1 MKYIKFLIILFISI
15 NTSIIADSKQI
26 IINELNLEGK
36 LIFIRHAYA
45 PGGGD
50 PINFNIKD
58 CSTQRN
64 LNNAGKEQAKRIGNF
79 FKENNILIEKVYSSE
94 WCRCKE
100 TALVAFNN
108 FEEKSFLNSFFS
120 SKFKQNKNHQMKSL
134 KEFIKNW
141 NGKKNLVFVTH
152 YVVISEIL
160 DYASL
165 SGEVVVTDKDFKVI
179 DTITIPY

>member
-120 SKFKQNKNHQMKSL
+120 SKFEQNKNHQMKSL

-179 DTITIPY
+179 YTITIPY

>member
-1 MKYIKFLIILFISI
+1 
-15 NTSIIADSKQI
+15 
-26 IINELNLEGK
+26 
-36 LIFIRHAYA
+36 
-45 PGGGD
+45 
-50 PINFNIKD
+50 
-58 CSTQRN
+58 
-64 LNNAGKEQAKRIGNF
+64 
-79 FKENNILIEKVYSSE
+79 
-94 WCRCKE
+94 
-100 TALVAFNN
+100 
-108 FEEKSFLNSFFS
+108 
-120 SKFKQNKNHQMKSL
+120 MKSL